1 MRAELGACAGQIAG
15 INARLLERRV
25 HLLELLGLLL
35 QGGGSLVDLLLF
47 GKQLVFKGRGI
58 ALGFLD
64 LFLDVVILLLQR
76 CELLPGGFDRVLLLL
91 ERSDV
96 GLGLAEGLDLLL
108 HGGNLLLCFGEGA
121 IVAAAQLGVE
131 LK

>member
-1 MRAELGACAGQIAG
+1 MDT
-15 INARLLERRV
+15 
-25 HLLELLGLLL
+25 H
-35 QGGGSLVDLLLF
+35 SLP
-47 GKQLVFKGRGI
+47 
-58 ALGFLD
+58 
-64 LFLDVVILLLQR
+64 VV
-76 CELLPGGFDRVLLLL
+76 PPA
-91 ERSDV
+91 V